1 RAGKKDFVS
10 RKAGSGPWAACSVP
24 GHRRTSVPV
33 PRLGIAGGDLPR
45 LAPSRL
51 CLSAT
56 ISGDS
61 VQPLASRRESPVT
74 TSPFSVQPTRR
85 GRSVRREATAGPHG
99 ASSGGP
105 QFVALNS
112 CGRRPPACFRPVA
125 FPRPAAKEIACP
137 ESEWLWRRFPAAGRV
152 GAQLGAAC
160 RQGAPGE
167 FAGCDRRLCRRG
179 RLKCAFVLEIC

>member
-1 RAGKKDFVS
+1 ML
-10 RKAGSGPWAACSVP
+10 RKTEASC
-24 GHRRTSVPV
+24 
-33 PRLGIAGGDLPR
+33 
-45 LAPSRL
+45 SRL
-51 CLSAT
+51 NLLLKLAHGRYH
-56 ISGDS
+56 SGDKFFACVVRPNHGTS
-61 VQPLASRRESPVT
+61 GVPQEAPMT
-74 TSPFSVQPTRR
+74 THPFSVQPNRR

-152 GAQLGAAC
+152 GAPLAGC
-160 RQGAPGE
+160 RQGAPGGL
-167 FAGCDRRLCRRG
+167 AGCDRRLCRRG
-179 RLKCAFVLEIC
+179 RLKYAFVLEIC